1 MPSRD
6 ASLKS
11 ALAALH
17 RGPVLAPG
25 DPGFDEARTVWNA
38 RFIRTPAL
46 IARCADAEDVSAAIR
61 FARAHAL
68 GISVKG
74 GGHDYAGNTVGEGTL
89 LLDLSTMKSVE
100 VDPDARLARIGA
112 GCTWADV
119 DAATTPHGLAASGG
133 TVSTVGVAGF
143 TLGGGAGWL
152 ARKAGLAVDNLRS
165 ARVVT
170 ADGEIRTASE
180 TENPDLFWA
189 IRGGGGNFGVVTTF
203 ETALHPIPEQILA
216 GQVIYP
222 GDRAAELLRF
232 YRDALRDAPDELGCF
247 PFILRIPPLDIFP
260 AEWHGKLAF
269 DFVLAWF
276 GDPEEGA
283 AHIAPFQALGETI
296 LDYVVP
302 QSYTQLQTSFDGGM
316 GKGNRWY
323 SRAEQFD
330 ALTDDAIDA
339 LVAGLEP
346 FPGEFTTVYLAP
358 HGGAAARVAPEA
370 MAYPHRTSAHE
381 LHIFP
386 GWVDPAMDRDVV
398 AWTDALYEKVR
409 PHGNG
414 AVYVNLLGDGQ
425 EARIPGAAYRDNYR
439 RLVEIKGRWDP
450 DNVFR
455 RNHNIQPA
463 G

>member
-6 ASLKS
+6 AALK
-11 ALAALH
+11 ADLAPLLT
-17 RGPVLAPG
+17 GPVLAPG
-25 DPGFDEARTVWNA
+25 DPGFGDARTVWNA

-46 IARCADAEDVSAAIR
+46 VARCEGPEDVSAAIT
-61 FARAHAL
+61 FARRNGL
-68 GISVKG
+68 EISVKG

-89 LLDLSTMKSVE
+89 LLDLSGLRTVE
-100 VDPDARLARIGA
+100 VDPDARVARIGA
-112 GCTWADV
+112 GCTWADA
-119 DAATTPHGLAASGG
+119 DAATTPHGLASSGG

-152 ARKAGLAVDNLRS
+152 ARSAGLAVDNLRS
-165 ARVVT
+165 AEVVT
-170 ADGEIRTASE
+170 ADGEIRTASAD
-180 TENPDLFWA
+180 ENPDLFWA
-189 IRGGGGNFGVVTTF
+189 LRGGGGNFGVVTNF
-203 ETALHPIPEQILA
+203 ETGLHPVPEQVLS

-222 GDRAAELLRF
+222 GERAGELLRF
-232 YRDALRDAPDELGCF
+232 YRDTFRDAPDELACF
-247 PFILRIPPLDIFP
+247 PFLLRIPPLEIFP

-276 GDPEEGA
+276 GDPDEGA

-302 QSYTQLQTSFDGGM
+302 QTYTQLQTSFDGGM

-330 ALTDDAIDA
+330 ALTDEAIDA
-339 LVAGLEP
+339 LVGGLEP

-358 HGGAAARVAPEA
+358 HGGAAGRVPPDAT
-370 MAYPHRTSAHE
+370 AYPHRSAAHE

-386 GWVDPAMDRDVV
+386 GWADPAMDQDVM
-398 AWTDALYEKVR
+398 AWTDDLYEAIR

-414 AVYVNLLGDGQ
+414 GVYVNLLGDGQ
-425 EARIPGAAYRDNYR
+425 ESRIPGDAYRDNYR
-439 RLVEIKGRWDP
+439 RLREVKARWDP
-450 DNVFR
+450 ENVLR
-455 RNHNIQPA
+455 HNHNIPPA